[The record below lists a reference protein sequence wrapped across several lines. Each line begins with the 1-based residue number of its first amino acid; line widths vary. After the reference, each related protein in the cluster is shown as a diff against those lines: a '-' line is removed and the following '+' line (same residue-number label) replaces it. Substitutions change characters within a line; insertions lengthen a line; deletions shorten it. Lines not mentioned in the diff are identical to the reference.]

1 MPLSAYFFDRSA
13 LYAYYCAPMAD
24 TLIPEYVDAKKI
36 FAQQA
41 VINGNLPVAR
51 FARFSELLA
60 NSSGTVAVSLAFELD
75 DGHRRV
81 ISGEISTE
89 VQVLCQRCLDVT
101 GITLKDSFKLAV
113 IDSESLLDKVP
124 PDREPWICT
133 EPRLV
138 LADVLE
144 EQLILCMPIVSY
156 HDYDCLQT
164 SDKMKQ
170 DGSSDDG
177 SGEQG
182 KPNPFAILQSL
193 KDSK

>member
-1 MPLSAYFFDRSA
+1 MSLNAYFFDRSA

-41 VINGNLPVAR
+41 VISGNLPVAK

-75 DGHRRV
+75 GGHRRV
-81 ISGEISTE
+81 MSGKISTE
-89 VQVLCQRCLDVT
+89 VQVLCQRCLEVIA
-101 GITLKDSFKLAV
+101 ITLEDSFKLAV

-124 PDREPWICT
+124 ADREPWICT
-133 EPRLV
+133 EPKLI

-156 HDYDCLQT
+156 HDYDCLQA
-164 SDKMKQ
+164 SDTMKHN
-170 DGSSDDG
+170 GSSDDEP
-177 SGEQG
+177 GEQG